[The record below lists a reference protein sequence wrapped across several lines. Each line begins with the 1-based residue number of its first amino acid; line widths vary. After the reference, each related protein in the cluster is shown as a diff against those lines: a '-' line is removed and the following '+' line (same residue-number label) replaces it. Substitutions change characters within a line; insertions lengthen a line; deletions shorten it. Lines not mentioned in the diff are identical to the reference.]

1 MPTTL
6 IALPVLALISIPLAL
21 IASFTIFISTITLY
35 IQFSIICF
43 KLCSALLTN
52 LFTIPQSTSWSLLS
66 FTVSEPT
73 TPARRR
79 SSDYGVFY
87 GPLPT
92 QQIRGQAQKQSRP
105 VLPRLGSSNPLESP
119 ESQEGSLQLH
129 SFDSRFTHR
138 PNLRKGLPFTQTSGF
153 LGLTNGDE
161 DRDFEGLGGWR
172 CPPSSTRSPGY
183 RSGRSTPS
191 SGHSVSDEAD
201 ETAWL
206 SINSRLELPSQ
217 PLTLRHGS
225 SNINNTQAETST
237 STSTSDS
244 HLPWRKNS
252 RITISETKDRKRT
265 KSQGQNLGQSQSQG
279 SHRHHRRSA
288 TTSMLTGYTSTSR
301 SPSMQLPRRH
311 DPSWDQ
317 TGTSQGQGISVR
329 SQSHTSLCEHWARHA
344 VPLTSTLNPGV
355 SGNGNPGYFALQPR
369 GDSGSNSGARTT
381 SNTTPNEER
390 KPASARAVA
399 AGLGAMSQFIP
410 SLGGR

>member
-6 IALPVLALISIPLAL
+6 IALPLLALVSIPLAL
-21 IASFTIFISTITLY
+21 IASFTIFLSTVTLY

-79 SSDYGVFY
+79 SSDYGVFH
-87 GPLPT
+87 GPLLS
-92 QQIRGQAQKQSRP
+92 QQIRAQGQKQSHP
-105 VLPRLGSSNPLESP
+105 SLPRLGSSNPSESP
-119 ESQEGSLQLH
+119 ESQESPLQLH
-129 SFDSRFTHR
+129 SFDSRFTLR
-138 PNLRKGLPFTQTSGF
+138 PNLRKGPPYTQTSGF

-172 CPPSSTRSPGY
+172 CPLSSTRSPGY
-183 RSGRSTPS
+183 RSGRTTPS
-191 SGHSVSDEAD
+191 STHSASDEAD

-225 SNINNTQAETST
+225 SNVNDTQAETT
-237 STSTSDS
+237 TPTSTSDT
-244 HLPWRKNS
+244 HLPRRKNS
-252 RITISETKDRKRT
+252 RVTIFETKDRKRT
-265 KSQGQNLGQSQSQG
+265 KSQGQNLAQGHG

-288 TTSMLTGYTSTSR
+288 TTSMLAGYTSTPR
-301 SPSMQLPRRH
+301 SPSLQPPRRH

-317 TGTSQGQGISVR
+317 TSTSQGQGISMR

-344 VPLTSTLNPGV
+344 VPLTSTLNSGLKN
-355 SGNGNPGYFALQPR
+355 GNGNTGYFALQPQ
-369 GDSGSNSGARTT
+369 GDSGSNNGARTT

-390 KPASARAVA
+390 KPARVVA